1 MCNVTKYSWESSLQ
15 LKERQGEVII
25 ELAHRLIQETAL
37 IEKVHNT
44 CVETDS
50 EILQNFG
57 KKRSMGGIKIIDSRF
72 LFCYRSRA
80 APVYMFSVLLY

>member
-1 MCNVTKYSWESSLQ
+1 MCNVTKYSWKSSLQ
-15 LKERQGEVII
+15 LKERHGEVII

-44 CVETDS
+44 CVKTDS

-57 KKRSMGGIKIIDSRF
+57 KKINGRYKK
-72 LFCYRSRA
+72 Y
-80 APVYMFSVLLY
+80 